1 MASDYYQLLGVE
13 PSATEDEIKRAY
25 RKRAREL
32 HPDSSGGDA
41 DSEEQFKL
49 LTVAYE
55 TLRDPERRRRYDMF
69 GPDGSSQTVDAGTFF
84 GGGLG
89 DLFDSFFGGQS
100 PFGNRGQTT
109 SRSGPM
115 RGTDAEATI
124 SLEFEEAVFGT
135 KQDVTVRGPVAC
147 ETCGGSGARPG
158 TSPVS
163 CRECGGLGEVRRV
176 RQSILGQLVT
186 ASPCARCRGTGEVVD
201 SPCKDCRGE
210 GRRSEERTYSVE
222 VPAGVDDSS
231 TLRLAG
237 RGPAGPRG
245 GPPGDLYVHLRVRP
259 HPRFQRSGYDLVHT
273 LHLAATQAAL
283 GTHLD
288 FDTLDGQ
295 EALVVPAGTQ
305 TGRVFRLKG
314 RGVPHVNSRGRG
326 DLVVQVVVDT
336 PSSLTSEQVE
346 ILRQLADL
354 RGEEVAPADE
364 GIFFRIRSAFK

>member
-115 RGTDAEATI
+115 RGTDAEATL
-124 SLEFEEAVFGT
+124 SLEFEEAGFGT
-135 KQDVTVRGPVAC
+135 KQDVTV
-147 ETCGGSGARPG
+147 
-158 TSPVS
+158 
-163 CRECGGLGEVRRV
+163 
-176 RQSILGQLVT
+176 
-186 ASPCARCRGTGEVVD
+186 
-201 SPCKDCRGE
+201 
-210 GRRSEERTYSVE
+210 
-222 VPAGVDDSS
+222 
-231 TLRLAG
+231 
-237 RGPAGPRG
+237 
-245 GPPGDLYVHLRVRP
+245 
-259 HPRFQRSGYDLVHT
+259 
-273 LHLAATQAAL
+273 
-283 GTHLD
+283 
-288 FDTLDGQ
+288 
-295 EALVVPAGTQ
+295 
-305 TGRVFRLKG
+305 
-314 RGVPHVNSRGRG
+314 
-326 DLVVQVVVDT
+326 
-336 PSSLTSEQVE
+336 
-346 ILRQLADL
+346 
-354 RGEEVAPADE
+354 
-364 GIFFRIRSAFK
+364 